1 MACSELPL
9 QYVLSFAPLSAKDPY
24 VLAQLRNVS
33 LSFPD
38 KKILEDVSLTIYP
51 GDSISLV
58 GDNGVG
64 KTSLF
69 RILKGDLAPD
79 SGEIL
84 LSRGVRIGYL
94 EQDFTGMVEDT
105 RRTCMDVALEPF
117 GPLLE
122 LEKRIEHLSF
132 ELGEAE
138 GDGDRTAGLLTDL
151 GEAQQRFEVLGGYEF
166 RAKTQSILTGLGLPE
181 AFWARRVSEISAGQ
195 RVRLALARLLLED
208 HDLILFDEPTNHL
221 DVPAREWLEGHLAGI
236 DAAYVIASHDRRFLD
251 AVSSK
256 VANIDRGKL
265 TLYTGDYTAF
275 RRQLE
280 QAEEEGWRKYE
291 KSRKLAKKLQRQA
304 QDYQRWSDA
313 GEKKKRGAA
322 DEGFV
327 GHKAAKVMKR
337 SLVARRR
344 MEEAVENARTEKPFE
359 KDEIKIEFGSSRGR
373 SLVRAEELVVG
384 YSEKGPLTRELS
396 FELAAGDRL
405 AVLGPNG
412 SGKTALLRTVLAE
425 IPPLHGDVRVA
436 PSSKVGYFDQDNRL
450 VPPDVTS
457 VEAILGTGRDETLVR
472 TVMGRMGIR
481 RETVNKKVEKL
492 SSGERAK
499 VLLARII
506 LGDNNLLVLDEP
518 TNYLDIETQDVLLE
532 ALKDFPGGIL
542 FVSHDRYFVE
552 ELATGTLTPGFQGV
566 GKGWI

>member
-1 MACSELPL
+1 M
-9 QYVLSFAPLSAKDPY
+9 
-24 VLAQLRNVS
+24 LAQLKNVS

-51 GDSISLV
+51 GDRISLV
-58 GDNGVG
+58 GENGAG

-69 RILKGDLAPD
+69 RILKGRLAPN
-79 SGEIL
+79 SGEVS

-94 EQDFTGMVEDT
+94 EQDFAGMDESP
-105 RRTCMDVALEPF
+105 RRTCMEVALEPF
-117 GPLLE
+117 GRLIE
-122 LEKRIEHLSF
+122 LERRIEHLGC
-132 ELGEAE
+132 ELGEA
-138 GDGDRTAGLLTDL
+138 GDRTPGLLADL
-151 GEAQQRFEVLGGYEF
+151 GEVQQRFEVLGGYEF
-166 RAKTQSILTGLGLPE
+166 RVRTQSTLMGLGLPE
-181 AFWARRVSEISAGQ
+181 SYWERRVSEMSAGQ

-221 DVPAREWLEGHLAGI
+221 DVQAREWLEGHLAGL
-236 DAAYVIASHDRRFLD
+236 DAAYVVASHDRRFLD

-256 VANIDRGKL
+256 VGHLDRGKL
-265 TLYTGDYTAF
+265 TLYSGAYTAF

-280 QAEEEGWRKYE
+280 QAEEEGWRRYE

-322 DEGFV
+322 DKGFV

-344 MEEAVENARTEKPFE
+344 MEEAVENARTQKPFQ
-359 KDEIKIEFGSSRGR
+359 KDAAKIEFGSSKGR
-373 SLVRAEELVVG
+373 SLVRAEDIVVG
-384 YSEKGPLTRELS
+384 YSEEHPLTRELS
-396 FELAAGDRL
+396 LELWAGDRI
-405 AVLGPNG
+405 AILGPNG
-412 SGKTALLRTVLAE
+412 CGKTALLRTVLGE
-425 IPPLHGDVRVA
+425 IPPLRGDVRLA

-450 VPPDVTS
+450 VPPDVTAL
-457 VEAILGTGRDETLVR
+457 EAVLGTGRDETLVR

-481 RETVNKKVEKL
+481 RETVNKKVAKL

-499 VLLARII
+499 VLLAVLI

-518 TNYLDIETQDVLLE
+518 TNYLDIETQDILLE
-532 ALKDFPGGIL
+532 ALGDFPGGIL

-552 ELATGTLTPGFQGV
+552 ELATETLTPGPT
-566 GKGWI
+566 

>member
-1 MACSELPL
+1 
-9 QYVLSFAPLSAKDPY
+9 

-38 KKILEDVSLTIYP
+38 KKVLEDVSFTVYP
-51 GDSISLV
+51 EDRISLA
-58 GDNGVG
+58 GENGAG
-64 KTSLF
+64 KTSIF
-69 RILKGDLAPD
+69 RILKGTLTPD
-79 SGEIL
+79 TGEVS

-94 EQDFTGMVEDT
+94 EQDFAGMEEDAK
-105 RRTCMDVALEPF
+105 RTCMEVALEPF
-117 GPLLE
+117 RSLIE
-122 LEKRIEHLSF
+122 LERRIEVLAS
-132 ELGEAE
+132 ELGGVGERE
-138 GDGDRTAGLLTDL
+138 RTSEVLADL
-151 GEAQQRFEVLGGYEF
+151 GEAQHRFEVTGGYEF
-166 RAKTQSILTGLGLPE
+166 RSRTRSTLTGLGLSE
-181 AFWARRVSEISAGQ
+181 TFWSRSASELSAGQ

-236 DAAYVIASHDRRFLD
+236 DTAYVVASHDRRFLD
-251 AVSSK
+251 AVSRK
-256 VANIDRGKL
+256 VAHLDRGEL
-265 TLYTGDYTAF
+265 TLYSGDYTAF
-275 RRQLE
+275 RQRLG

-322 DEGFV
+322 DKGFV
-327 GHKAAKVMKR
+327 SHKAAKVMKR

-359 KDEIKIEFGSSRGR
+359 KDAVKIEFGSSKGR
-373 SLVRAEELVVG
+373 NLLRAEDLVVG
-384 YSEKGPLTRELS
+384 YSRESPLTRELS
-396 FELAAGDRL
+396 FELWAGDRL

-412 SGKTALLRTVLAE
+412 CGKTALLRTVLGE
-425 IPPLHGDVRVA
+425 IPPLRGDVRLA
-436 PSSKVGYFDQDNRL
+436 PSSKIGHFDQDNRL
-450 VPPDVTS
+450 VPPDVTAL
-457 VEAILGTGRDETLVR
+457 EAVLGTGRDETLVR
-472 TVMGRMGIR
+472 TVMGRMGVR
-481 RETVNKKVEKL
+481 RETVNKKVAKL

-499 VLLARII
+499 VLLATLI

-532 ALKDFPGGIL
+532 ALRDFPGGVL

-552 ELATGTLTPGFQGV
+552 ELATDTMTLGLT
-566 GKGWI
+566 

>member
-1 MACSELPL
+1 L
-9 QYVLSFAPLSAKDPY
+9 
-24 VLAQLRNVS
+24 LAQLRNVS

-51 GDSISLV
+51 GDRISLV

-69 RILKGDLAPD
+69 RILKGRLAPD
-79 SGEIL
+79 SGEVL

-94 EQDFTGMVEDT
+94 EQDFAGMVDDT
-105 RRTCMDVALEPF
+105 RLTCMEVALEPF
-117 GPLLE
+117 GPLIE
-122 LEKRIEHLSF
+122 LEKRIERLSL
-132 ELGEAE
+132 ELGEVE
-138 GDGDRTAGLLTDL
+138 RDDDRTAGLLTDL

-166 RAKTQSILTGLGLPE
+166 RSKTQSILTGLGIPE
-181 AFWARRVSEISAGQ
+181 AYWPRRVSEISAGQ

-221 DVPAREWLEGHLAGI
+221 DVPAREWLEGHLAGSEI
-236 DAAYVIASHDRRFLD
+236 AYVVASHDRRFLD

-256 VANIDRGKL
+256 VAHLDRGKL
-265 TLYTGDYTAF
+265 SLYSGDYTAF
-275 RRQLE
+275 RQQLE
-280 QAEEEGWRKYE
+280 QVEEEGWRKYE

-322 DEGFV
+322 DKGFV

-359 KDEIKIEFGSSRGR
+359 KDAVKIEFGASKGR
-373 SLVRAEELVVG
+373 SLVRAEELVAG
-384 YSEKGPLTRELS
+384 YTEKRPLTGDLT

-412 SGKTALLRTVLAE
+412 SGKTALLRTVLGE
-425 IPPLHGDVRVA
+425 IPPLHGDVRLA
-436 PSSKVGYFDQDNRL
+436 SSCKVGYFDQDNNL
-450 VPPDVTS
+450 VPPDVTAL
-457 VEAILGTGRDETLVR
+457 EAVLETGRDETLAR

-481 RETVNKKVEKL
+481 RETVNKKVEQL

-499 VLLARII
+499 VLLAMLI

-552 ELATGTLTPGFQGV
+552 ELATETMTPGF
-566 GKGWI
+566 

>member
-1 MACSELPL
+1 MGAGVYYLACSELPL
-9 QYVLSFAPLSAKDPY
+9 QYVLSFVPLFAKDPY

-51 GDSISLV
+51 GDRISLV

-79 SGEIL
+79 SGEVL

-94 EQDFTGMVEDT
+94 EQDFAGIVEDT
-105 RRTCMDVALEPF
+105 RRTCMEVALEPF
-117 GPLLE
+117 GSLIE
-122 LEKRIEHLSF
+122 LEKRIERLSL

-151 GEAQQRFEVLGGYEF
+151 GEAQQHFEVLGGYEF
-166 RAKTQSILTGLGLPE
+166 WAKTQSILTGLGLPE

-236 DAAYVIASHDRRFLD
+236 DTAYVVASHDRRFLD
-251 AVSSK
+251 TVSSK
-256 VANIDRGKL
+256 IAHLDRGKL
-265 TLYTGDYTAF
+265 ELYSGDYTAF
-275 RRQLE
+275 RQQFE
-280 QAEEEGWRKYE
+280 QAEEEGWRNYE

-304 QDYQRWSDA
+304 QDYQKWSDA

-322 DEGFV
+322 DKGFV
-327 GHKAAKVMKR
+327 SHKAAKVMKR

-359 KDEIKIEFGSSRGR
+359 KDAIKIEFGSSRGR

-384 YSEKGPLTRELS
+384 YSEKRPLTRELS

-412 SGKTALLRTVLAE
+412 SGKTALLRTVLGE
-425 IPPLHGDVRVA
+425 VSPLHGDVRLA
-436 PSSKVGYFDQDNRL
+436 PSSQVGYFDQDNRL
-450 VPPDVTS
+450 VPPDVTAL
-457 VEAILGTGRDETLVR
+457 EAVLETGRDETLVR

-499 VLLARII
+499 VLLAMLI

-542 FVSHDRYFVE
+542 FVSHDRYFLE
-552 ELATGTLTPGFQGV
+552 ELATETMTPRF
-566 GKGWI
+566 